1 MYCLERMNAE
11 TPRALPAG
19 SCWCG
24 CGADVGRRAFFARG
38 HDKVAEGALL
48 AAKYGGEVA
57 QLLLEH
63 GFGPGRESVTAAAVA
78 SGAWERCPAP
88 GCGYPGTPESV
99 RNHRRKASH

>member
-1 MYCLERMNAE
+1 MNSE

-19 SCWCG
+19 TCWCG

-57 QLLLEH
+57 QLLLDH
-63 GFGPGRESVTAAAVA
+63 GFGPEPEKSVTAAAV
-78 SGAWERCPAP
+78 SVGAWERCPVS

-99 RNHRRKASH
+99 RSHRRKVSH